1 MAYVRKR
8 FHKPGTS
15 PGTLRAPDVRMAGK
29 VEIEVISY
37 GPDRIEEKPLG
48 SVEEAFP
55 YRDAPGVTWI
65 NLCGL
70 HDVEVLRKLGECFG
84 LHALAL
90 EDVLNTGQ
98 RPKLDEYE
106 DHQFIVMKELH
117 WEGTIE
123 SEQVS
128 FFLGKSYVISL
139 QETPGDCFD
148 PVRERLRKGKGRLR
162 RLGADYLAYALLD
175 ALVDQAFPVL
185 EKLGERIEDLEE
197 EVLDDPTRE
206 TIHAIRD
213 VKHSL
218 LALRRAAWPQREVIH
233 AMQREE
239 SPLVKKETRIYLR
252 DLYDHTIQIMDMIEA
267 YRDLTAGM
275 LEVYL
280 SSISNRLNEIMKV
293 LTILATIF
301 IPLTFVTGLYGMNFN
316 TETSRWNMPELGWRY
331 GYPAVVGVMVAM
343 VVGMLVYFRRRKWL

>member
-15 PGTLRAPDVRMAGK
+15 PGTLRAPEVRKAQR
-29 VEIEVISY
+29 VAIQVISY
-37 GPDRIEEKPLG
+37 SPDRIEEKLLG

-65 NLCGL
+65 NVSGL
-70 HDVEVLRKLGECFG
+70 HDVEVLRKLGEHFG

-117 WEGTIE
+117 WTGTIE

-197 EVLDDPTRE
+197 EVLEDPSRE
-206 TIHAIRD
+206 TIHGIRE

-218 LALRRAAWPQREVIH
+218 LSLRRAAWPQREVIH

-275 LEVYL
+275 LDVYL
-280 SSISNRLNEIMKV
+280 SSLSNRLNEVMKV

-301 IPLTFVTGLYGMNFN
+301 IPLTFVTGLYGMNFD
-316 TETSRWNMPELGWRY
+316 TAISRWNMPELGWRY

>member
-1 MAYVRKR
+1 MTYVGKR

-15 PGTLRAPDVRMAGK
+15 PGTLRPPEVRRAEK
-29 VEIEVISY
+29 VRIEVIAY
-37 GPDRIEEKPLG
+37 APDRIEERVLD
-48 SVEEAFP
+48 SVEETFP
-55 YRDAPGVTWI
+55 YRDAPGVAWI
-65 NLCGL
+65 NVCGI
-70 HDVEVLRKLGECFG
+70 HDVEVLQKLGEHFG

-106 DHQFIVMKELH
+106 DHVFIVMREFLLTD
-117 WEGTIE
+117 GIE
-123 SEQVS
+123 TEQAS
-128 FFLGKSYVISL
+128 LFLGKNFVISL

-148 PVRERLRKGKGRLR
+148 PIRERLRKGQGRLR

-185 EKLGERIEDLEE
+185 ERLGERIEDLEE
-197 EVLDDPTRE
+197 EVLANPTRE
-206 TIHAIRD
+206 TIHGIRD

-275 LEVYL
+275 LDVYL
-280 SSISNRLNEIMKV
+280 SSSSNRLNEIMKV

-316 TETSRWNMPELGWRY
+316 TDASPWNMPELNWRF
-331 GYPAVVGVMVAM
+331 GYLMVVAVMVAM
-343 VVGMLVYFRRRKWL
+343 VAGMLGYFRRRKWL